1 MDKLLSDGEIMKLLI
16 VDDSHLLQERIVTAV
31 SELKNI
37 EIVGQ
42 AKNSFEA
49 YKLFNMHLP
58 EIVILDIRL
67 PGENGIKILEKLK
80 AKSPSTKILM
90 FTNYPYPQ
98 YKNKCLELGADYFFD
113 KSNDFTTITEVIGEI
128 TQGEN

>member
-1 MDKLLSDGEIMKLLI
+1 MKLLI
-16 VDDSHLLQERIVTAV
+16 VDDSILLQERITTAL

-37 EIVGQ
+37 EIVGH

-49 YKLFNMHLP
+49 FKMFNKFLP
-58 EIVILDIRL
+58 DIVILDIRL

-80 AKSPSTKILM
+80 LKSPDVKIVM

-98 YKNKCLELGADYFFD
+98 YKKKCIELGADYFFD
-113 KSNDFTTITEVIGEI
+113 KSNDFTSLTEIIWNMTEA
-128 TQGEN
+128 